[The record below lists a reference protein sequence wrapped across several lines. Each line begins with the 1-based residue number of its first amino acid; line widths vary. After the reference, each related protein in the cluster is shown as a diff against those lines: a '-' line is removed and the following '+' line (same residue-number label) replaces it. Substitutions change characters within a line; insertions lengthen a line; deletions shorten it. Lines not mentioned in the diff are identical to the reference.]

1 MSKEADTPGALD
13 KDARAGQRNGR
24 LVKALEKQQSV
35 PGWDGFI
42 WTRTGV
48 PALGTGD
55 MTTQREGKPRA
66 LQSHKESVQVRDWVV
81 TRGSASAN
89 APWNAVATQK
99 KDENPQSRQ
108 N

>member
-1 MSKEADTPGALD
+1 MSKEADTWSLRQ
-13 KDARAGQRNGR
+13 DAQVGQRNGR
-24 LVKALEKQQSV
+24 LVKALKKQQSV
-35 PGWDGFI
+35 PGWDGSV

-55 MTTQREGKPRA
+55 MTTQREGKHCA
-66 LQSHKESVQVRDWVV
+66 LQSHKESDQVRDWVV

-89 APWNAVATQK
+89 APWNAGATQK